1 MVPKNQLTDGCYAV
15 CQRGVVFFR
24 AQTNVT
30 GELQKELT
38 QRMGLLSGKPKNHG
52 LSKHPLHLI
61 RKDDPEMGKLDPAVQ
76 QQLHSLDTSQARQ
89 THAKEWHTDHSHEV
103 CPPDFTCL
111 RMTAVP
117 PTGKVF
123 DNGAI

>member
-1 MVPKNQLTDGCYAV
+1 M
-15 CQRGVVFFR
+15 
-24 AQTNVT
+24 T

-61 RKDDPEMGKLDPAVQ
+61 RKDDPEMGKLDPATQ
-76 QQLHSLDTSQARQ
+76 QKLHNLDTSATRQ
-89 THAKEWHTDHSHEV
+89 THANEWHTDASYEV

-111 RMTAVP
+111 RMTAIP
-117 PTGKVF
+117 PTGKLRGY
-123 DNGAI
+123 GAIKPSQTNSFIGGDTMSVNS